1 MSTKTLTPAELAR
14 REKQRAA
21 QAAAKLRQAA
31 GAPTKKERK
40 KRKRDVAAGVAPE
53 PKKPNNSG
61 AKASSGGGAAWRKR
75 EFAGKGR
82 NEFKRK
88 REAEDELAAEA
99 AGRTVHD
106 VVIVPIFW
114 RTRPGEEDAVVGEA
128 ERIKRLIAKVGD
140 TKVKLDVWVDR
151 THKKSPGQKLQFW
164 EAVGVKWRVELGPDD
179 VRAKRCVVSCAGGA
193 GYESNIKVKDVSSVR
208 RGAIYHV
215 LRDKL
220 GMDKI
225 PDDVEENPELD
236 ANHEEE
242 ADSAVK
248 KWNALSN
255 APRLAATRPKP
266 PKLKIDVHAKPSNK
280 KTTFGDDDL
289 DDSQY
294 ALGGDGADS
303 DSDSDGDGGSVEEKK
318 KQQEGIFK
326 YY

>member
-14 REKQRAA
+14 REKQKAA

-151 THKKSPGQKLQFW
+151 THKSPGQKLQFW

-179 VRAKRCVVSCAGGA
+179 VRAARRELRGGS
-193 GYESNIKVKDVSSVR
+193 GYESNI
-208 RGAIYHV
+208 
-215 LRDKL
+215 KL

-225 PDDVEENPELD
+225 PDDVEENPELGEPRGD
-236 ANHEEE
+236 KR
-242 ADSAVK
+242 V
-248 KWNALSN
+248 KWNAL
-255 APRLAATRPKP
+255 PTRRASRRRGKP
-266 PKLKIDVHAKPSNK
+266 PKLKIGVTPPNK
-280 KTTFGDDDL
+280 KTTFGDDDPTI
-289 DDSQY
+289 QY
-294 ALGGDGADS
+294 AAGGDGADS
-303 DSDSDGDGGSVEEKK
+303 DSDSDRQRREEEEAGASSRAGGRVLAASERLN
-318 KQQEGIFK
+318 G
-326 YY
+326 

>member
-53 PKKPNNSG
+53 PKKPNSSS

-88 REAEDELAAEA
+88 REAEEELAAEA

-242 ADSAVK
+242 ADSAIK

-255 APRLAATRPKP
+255 APRLAATRPKQ
-266 PKLKIDVHAKPSNK
+266 PKLKIDLDAKPTANK
-280 KTTFGDDDL
+280 KITFGDDDNN
-289 DDSQY
+289 DDMF
-294 ALGGDGADS
+294 ALGDAAADESAS
-303 DSDSDGDGGSVEEKK
+303 DDDA
-318 KQQEGIFK
+318 
-326 YY
+326 